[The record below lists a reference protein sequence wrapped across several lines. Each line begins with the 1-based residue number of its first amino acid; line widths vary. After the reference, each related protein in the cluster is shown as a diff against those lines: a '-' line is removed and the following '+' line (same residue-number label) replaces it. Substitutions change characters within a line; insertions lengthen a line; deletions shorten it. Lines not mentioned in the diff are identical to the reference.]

1 MSVHVLNQAP
11 QHECLVV
18 FFDDSQKPLSL
29 WNDAALRDYLKLALE
44 SDFQGKNKESL
55 MTYLPGHPLTKRLLL
70 VGLGKRADVN
80 LHRLR
85 SGAAVAVAELQKRKI
100 ESKIGFVVPTIAK
113 LQTNQVTEA
122 LMLGSELFQ
131 YRPDEMKTAEAVK
144 KRKWLSWSFL
154 VLDKKELKAAEKGCE
169 RGKIIASG
177 VNFSRRLIN
186 TSPLQLYPESLAEE
200 AKKMAMSS
208 PQKSKI
214 KLEIWDEAKLSKN
227 AFGGV
232 LAVGR
237 GSANRPHFIILEYHG
252 AKKSEKPIVLVGK
265 GVTFDSGGLSL
276 KPPPSQETM
285 KYDMAGAASV
295 LGAFKIATDLG
306 LKKNLVVLVPTVEN
320 MPSGHAQRPG
330 DVITMASGKT
340 VEVLNTDAEGRLI
353 LADALF
359 WATTKY
365 QPKAC
370 IDVATLTGAC
380 ALAVGNA
387 AAGVYSNHEKTKAA
401 LIKCGEEVNE
411 GIWPLPNYEDFYA
424 DLLNS
429 EVADLRNIGKVREA
443 GASTASIFLKHFVHN
458 DVPWCH
464 LDIAGCGW
472 YDSPRD
478 FIGARGA
485 SGVPIRTLAEFVES
499 F

>member
-1 MSVHVLNQAP
+1 MNTQILKQAA
-11 QHECLVV
+11 QSECLVV
-18 FFDDSQKPLSL
+18 FVDDTKKILST
-29 WNDAALRDYLKLALE
+29 WNDAVIKDFLKLPLE
-44 SDFQGKNKESL
+44 KDFQGKYKETL
-55 MTYLPGHPLTKRLLL
+55 LVYLHKHPLAKRLLV
-70 VGLGKRADVN
+70 VGLGKRQDLS

-85 SGAAVAVAELQKRKI
+85 TAGAMAVAELMKRKI
-100 ESKIGFVVPTIAK
+100 ESKVSLLLPALGKFDLQDIAES
-113 LQTNQVTEA
+113 VCMGA
-122 LMLGSELFQ
+122 ELYQ
-131 YRPDEMKTAEAVK
+131 YRPDELKSDSK
-144 KRKWLSWSFL
+144 KKKAIDFDLL
-154 VLDKKELKAAEKGCE
+154 VLDKKDLRLANAGKS
-169 RGKIIASG
+169 RGLTIAGG

-186 TSPLQLYPESLAEE
+186 TSPLQLYPASLAEE

-214 KLEIWDEAKLSKN
+214 KVEIWDETKLEKN
-227 AFGGV
+227 KFGGV
-232 LAVGR
+232 LNVGR
-237 GSANRPHFIILEYHG
+237 GSNLPPRFIIIEYHG

-276 KPPPSQETM
+276 KPPGSQETM

-306 LKKNLVVLVPTVEN
+306 LKKNVVVLIPTVEN

-359 WATTKY
+359 WGTTKY
-365 QPKAC
+365 APKAC

-387 AAGVYSNHEKTKAA
+387 AAGVYSNNDKLKANLMKAA
-401 LIKCGEEVNE
+401 TEVQE
-411 GIWPLPNYEDFYA
+411 GLWPLPDFEDFYA
-424 DLLNS
+424 DLLLS
-429 EVADLRNIGKVREA
+429 DVADLRNIGKVREA

-458 DVPWCH
+458 DAPWAH

-472 YDSPRD
+472 YDGPRD
-478 FIGARGA
+478 FIGCRGA
-485 SGVPIRTLAEFVES
+485 SGVPIRMLAKFIES
-499 F
+499 N